1 MVDDLRDDGD
11 LSGEGARF
19 EEDDYSTELVIVS
32 SRIFHYDIPRP
43 TSTKR
48 LKFDS

>member
-1 MVDDLRDDGD
+1 MIDDLRDDGD

-32 SRIFHYDIPRP
+32 SRIFHCRR
-43 TSTKR
+43 TSPN
-48 LKFDS
+48 LDEALEV